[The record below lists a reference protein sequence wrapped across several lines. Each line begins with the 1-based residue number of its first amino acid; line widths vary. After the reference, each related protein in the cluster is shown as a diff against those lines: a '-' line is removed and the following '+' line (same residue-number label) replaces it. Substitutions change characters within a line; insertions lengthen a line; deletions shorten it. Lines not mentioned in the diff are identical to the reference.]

1 MNATQQ
7 IRERTLESVVHGDGA
22 NKLSCWK
29 QTEKR
34 KINVFCLK
42 KTIPTKYQ
50 LNTGT
55 AKCHDRQKNH
65 NNLWGNLGKN
75 HARNGL
81 NIFLFL
87 LSKNYSKYTKSV
99 QKYFKLNTI
108 QLNTRTAWKIGIF
121 LCIFRWY
128 FAFDNRW
135 LRYAAYWGR
144 DSSHGLHGL
153 A

>member
-7 IRERTLESVVHGDGA
+7 IRERTLESVVDGDGDS
-22 NKLSCWK
+22 KLSCWK

-50 LNTGT
+50 LNTAMTGRKIIT
-55 AKCHDRQKNH
+55 TYGR
-65 NNLWGNLGKN
+65 NLGKN
-75 HARNGL
+75 HTRNGL

-87 LSKNYSKYTKSV
+87 LSNNYSKYTKIV

-108 QLNTRTAWKIGIF
+108 QLNTRTARKIGIF

-128 FAFDNRW
+128 FAFDSRW